1 MRDLYLTD
9 GGIETVLIF
18 QEGLDLPLF
27 AAFTLLGDEAGTE
40 ALRRYYAP
48 YLALAAAHGL
58 GFVAETPT
66 WRATPRWARELGYS
80 DAELDRVQPPR
91 HRAMESCAAATDRA
105 RRSAAASG
113 RPTTATTRPRC

>member
-18 QEGLDLPLF
+18 EEGLDLPLF

-48 YLALAAAHGL
+48 YLALAETHGL
-58 GFVAETPT
+58 GFVAETS
-66 WRATPRWARELGYS
+66 WRRGTSVSW
-80 DAELDRVQPPR
+80 
-91 HRAMESCAAATDRA
+91 
-105 RRSAAASG
+105 SAGASG
-113 RPTTATTRPRC
+113 RPMTAIDRPRC

>member
-18 QEGLDLPLF
+18 EEGLDLPLF
-27 AAFTLLGDEAGTE
+27 AAFTLLDDEAGTE

-66 WRATPRWARELGYS
+66 WRASPRWARELGYS
-80 DAELDRVQPPR
+80 DARAVRAQPPR
-91 HRAMESCAAATDRA
+91 RRAHARA
-105 RRSAAASG
+105 GGGA
-113 RPTTATTRPRC
+113 